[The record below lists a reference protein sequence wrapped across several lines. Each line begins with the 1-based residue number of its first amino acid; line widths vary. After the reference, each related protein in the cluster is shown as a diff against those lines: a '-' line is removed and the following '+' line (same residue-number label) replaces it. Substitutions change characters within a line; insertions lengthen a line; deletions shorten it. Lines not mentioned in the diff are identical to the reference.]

1 MARPRTLDERT
12 PDFFA
17 APCVS
22 PIAEGSLNYSIELR
36 RALSAALKG
45 TPLSRYE
52 IAGRMSALLGEDVT
66 KAQIDAWTAE
76 SKEAW
81 RFPFEYAAALEAAC
95 DTTILQ
101 EILARKRGCRLLVGE
116 DTLFAELALI
126 QHRRAELAELEK
138 KIKRQ
143 LGENK
148 K

>member
-1 MARPRTLDERT
+1 MPRARPLDDRT
-12 PDFFA
+12 PDFFSP
-17 APCVS
+17 PCV
-22 PIAEGSLNYSIELR
+22 PPLAEGSLNYSIELR
-36 RALSAALKG
+36 RALSAALKA
-45 TPLSRYE
+45 TPVSRYE

-66 KAQIDAWTAE
+66 KAQLDAWTAE

-81 RFPFEYAAALEAAC
+81 RFPFEYAAAFEAAC
-95 DTTILQ
+95 ETTSLQ
-101 EILARKRGCRLLVGE
+101 EILARKRGCRLLVGA